1 LTIIRCDF
9 FGGESMQ
16 VYVNRNGQQFGPYE
30 ENIVLEKVR
39 TGELSPAD
47 LGIRQGERA
56 WRSLGEMF
64 PPTTGGAQIPPPAQP
79 EPGAKKSG
87 CLKSG
92 LIGAGI
98 LLLLLGVV
106 IAAGSRLIPSA
117 SCDMAKSDREQIDK
131 LQREIE
137 KMRSDFKSD
146 GLGEKLIRLKSL
158 ESGYETSRKYCDN
171 DKFRDNVIGGAGA
184 LAAFVGF
191 LMAVI
196 GFFVGRKK

>member
-1 LTIIRCDF
+1 
-9 FGGESMQ
+9 MQ

-30 ENIVLEKVR
+30 ESVVLEKLR
-39 TGELSPAD
+39 AGELSPAD
-47 LGIRQGERA
+47 LGIRQGETA

-64 PPTTGGAQIPPPAQP
+64 PATTGREPIQPLAQP
-79 EPGAKKSG
+79 GAEAKKGG

-98 LLLLLGVV
+98 LLFLLGVV
-106 IAAGSRLIPSA
+106 IAAGSRFIPSP
-117 SCDMAKSDREQIDK
+117 SCDMAKSDREQIEK

-196 GFFVGRKK
+196 GLFVGRKK